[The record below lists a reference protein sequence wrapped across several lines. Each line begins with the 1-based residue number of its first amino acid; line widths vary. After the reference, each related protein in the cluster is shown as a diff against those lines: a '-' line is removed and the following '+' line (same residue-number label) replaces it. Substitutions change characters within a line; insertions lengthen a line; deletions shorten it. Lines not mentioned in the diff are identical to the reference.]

1 MTAFASQKMPLRSC
15 GAAMRAPEVNS
26 LFYLGKNGLA
36 ADFEPKCGLFTAA
49 QLGTD

>member
-1 MTAFASQKMPLRSC
+1 MPLRSC

-26 LFYLGKNGLA
+26 LFYLRKNGFEAEL
-36 ADFEPKCGLFTAA
+36 EPKCGLFTAA